1 MSEHE
6 QLMVTD
12 KAGRPLYPASRAQV
26 HRDGLWHET
35 FHCFVIDRAK
45 RIILLQERATGK
57 KDFPD
62 CLDITAAGHLLAGET
77 VADGVRELE
86 EELGLIRTFDQLEPV
101 GVFLEELTLP
111 GFIDRERTHVFLTE
125 SNQIITDYRLQTT
138 EVKRLVAFS
147 FDMFSE
153 LIDVKTTGITSMD
166 GERFD
171 RTRFVPHPPA
181 YVDMVVRAIES
192 RAE

>member
-1 MSEHE
+1 MSEQE

-12 KAGRPLYPASRAQV
+12 KAGRPLYPASRAQI

-45 RIILLQERATGK
+45 RMILLQERATEK

-62 CLDITAAGHLLAGET
+62 CLDITAAGHLLVGET
-77 VADGVRELE
+77 LEDGVRELE
-86 EELGLIRTFDQLEPV
+86 EELGLVRTLDQLEPV
-101 GVFLEELTLP
+101 GVFLEELMLP
-111 GFIDRERTHVFLTE
+111 GFIDRERTHVFLVE
-125 SNQIITDYRLQTT
+125 ANQAMTDYRLQTT

-147 FDMFSE
+147 FEMFAK
-153 LIDVKTTGITSMD
+153 LTDVKTMEIISID

-171 RTRFVPHPPA
+171 RSRFVPHPPA
-181 YVDMVVRAIES
+181 YFEMVVRAIEQ
-192 RAE
+192 RTE